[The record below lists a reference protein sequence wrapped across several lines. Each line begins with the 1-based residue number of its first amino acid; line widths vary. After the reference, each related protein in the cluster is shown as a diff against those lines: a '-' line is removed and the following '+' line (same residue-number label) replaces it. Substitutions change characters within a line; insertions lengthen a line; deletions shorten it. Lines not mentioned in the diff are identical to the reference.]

1 MPEGDTIFKLAAY
14 LDPALRGRRVV
25 AGYAQ
30 AAPRID
36 LSGHCVQSVHAQ
48 GKHLF
53 IRFDRH
59 RLLRSHLG
67 MWGSWHGYSPGE
79 PWLRPRDRA
88 SIVLDVGERV
98 YVCFNAKDVEWLRE
112 QGVSYRRLGVTLG
125 PDLLDTAADYLV
137 ILARARDLSDPKRAI
152 ADVLLDQKIACGV
165 GNVYKSETLFLEHRH
180 PQTALADLADEE
192 LLSLYRRAAG
202 LLAQNTRGG
211 PRITRRS
218 HDEAG
223 ILWVYG
229 RAGQPCLRCD
239 ARIEGRLL
247 GERQRSTFWCPR
259 CQPDRPANG
268 RGTQKV
274 MTSRRITR
282 NGR

>member
-30 AAPRID
+30 TAPRID
-36 LSGHCVQSVHAQ
+36 LGGHCIHRVDAR

-53 IRFDRH
+53 IRFDRNQV
-59 RLLRSHLG
+59 LRSHLG
-67 MWGSWHGYSPGE
+67 MWGSWHGYAPE
-79 PWLRPRDRA
+79 ERWQRPRDRA

-112 QGVSYRRLGVTLG
+112 RGVRQRRLGITLG
-125 PDLLDTAADYLV
+125 PDLLDAAVDYRT
-137 ILARARDLSDPKRAI
+137 ILARARALSPPDRPVADL
-152 ADVLLDQKIACGV
+152 LLDQKIASGI

-180 PQTALADLADEE
+180 PQAEIAAVSDEQ
-192 LLSLYRRAAG
+192 LVSLYQRAAT
-202 LLAQNTRGG
+202 LLGQNTRGG

-229 RAGQPCLRCD
+229 RTGQPCLHCD
-239 ARIEGRLL
+239 TRIEGRLL
-247 GERQRSTFWCPR
+247 GERQRSTYWCPR
-259 CQPDRPANG
+259 CQPA
-268 RGTQKV
+268 
-274 MTSRRITR
+274 
-282 NGR
+282 